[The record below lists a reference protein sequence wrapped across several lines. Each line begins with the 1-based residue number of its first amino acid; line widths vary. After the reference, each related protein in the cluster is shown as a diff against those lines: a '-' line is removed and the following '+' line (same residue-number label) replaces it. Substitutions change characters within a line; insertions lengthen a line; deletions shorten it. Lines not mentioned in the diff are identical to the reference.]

1 MVKEMHLKIKERYA
15 KYFPNLKSQEQRL
28 LCAVIL
34 MQRLW
39 RQKKVKLMIGEFLSP
54 RHKIYN

>member
-1 MVKEMHLKIKERYA
+1 MHLKIKERYA

-34 MQRLW
+34 IQRLW